1 MRKAE
6 KVNLGQ
12 LVLRAFYWIDES
24 FQRNLQE
31 QGGPRV
37 THAQSMVIMTIG
49 EGIQR
54 PSQIAE
60 RLGVTR
66 QAVHQCL
73 QELIRINL
81 VELVVD
87 PNDRRAKIARLS
99 AQGEPVRK
107 MASRVF
113 AELEREL
120 ATRMDRKEVQQFRK
134 ILERDWGPL
143 PSLQTEKH

>member
-107 MASRVF
+107 MASRIF

>member
-1 MRKAE
+1 MRQAE
-6 KVNLGQ
+6 KLNLDQ

-31 QGGPRV
+31 RGGPKV

-73 QELIRINL
+73 HELIRINL

-87 PNDRRAKIARLS
+87 PNDKRAKIARLS
-99 AQGEPVRK
+99 SKGEPVRK
-107 MASRVF
+107 MASQVF
-113 AELEREL
+113 AELEAEL
-120 ATRMDRKEVQQFRK
+120 ATRIGKRNIQQFRTV
-134 ILERDWGPL
+134 LEQDWGPL
-143 PSLQTEKH
+143 PSLKV